1 MGRCMMHRR
10 IDPGLMYVALGL
22 DARDR
27 QGHSRDIGPRCQP
40 CSAVPAWCLGDTK
53 SSVSELPDERIPQ
66 GEVRPLLN
74 ELFLIMWFIVS
85 RLTLP
90 NNES

>member
-1 MGRCMMHRR
+1 MGRCMMHTR
-10 IDPGLMYVALGL
+10 IDPGLMYVAGL

-27 QGHSRDIGPRCQP
+27 QGHSRDKGPRCP
-40 CSAVPAWCLGDTK
+40 CSAVPAWCLGDMK

-66 GEVRPLLN
+66 GEVRPLIN
-74 ELFLIMWFIVS
+74 ELFLMWFIVS